1 MHTDALI
8 EEHPLR
14 PFLPTNGRVLL
25 LGSFPPPQARWSMRF
40 FYPNFQND
48 MWRIMGLVF
57 FGQRDH
63 FVVPHRRQ
71 FNQPLVEAF
80 CAQRGIALFD
90 TATAVRRLRD
100 NASDKHL
107 EIVRPTDLA
116 ALLSPM
122 PLCHA
127 VVATGERAALTLHER
142 YGCAMPRVGGH
153 VPMEVDGR
161 ALRLFRM
168 PSSSRAYPLALE
180 RKADAYRAMFE
191 QVNAL

>member
-116 ALLSPM
+116 ALLSP
-122 PLCHA
+122 CRC
-127 VVATGERAALTLHER
+127 ATPWWPRASGRPSPCTS
-142 YGCAMPRVGGH
+142 AM
-153 VPMEVDGR
+153 
-161 ALRLFRM
+161 
-168 PSSSRAYPLALE
+168 
-180 RKADAYRAMFE
+180 DAPCPAWEGMYQWR
-191 QVNAL
+191 